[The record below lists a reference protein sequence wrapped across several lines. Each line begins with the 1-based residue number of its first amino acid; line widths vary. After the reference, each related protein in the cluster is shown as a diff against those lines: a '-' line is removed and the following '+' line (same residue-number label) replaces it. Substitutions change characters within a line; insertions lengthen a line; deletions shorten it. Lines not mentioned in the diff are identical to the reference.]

1 MADTNRKDSCTNC
14 LFFIEDGRMGTC
26 KRYPTF
32 LIKAPLEWCGEHKYD
47 DDKAT
52 ANHKAQQAHIDAER
66 RAKEPARI
74 EVTFVVPEAEVPKTT
89 YDITTDQTTEVIAYN
104 PEDAKDALLSI
115 AKTLTAEPTPEPVK
129 KPGRPKKVAK

>member
-1 MADTNRKDSCTNC
+1 MADVNRKDSCTNC

-47 DDKAT
+47 DEKAC
-52 ANHKAQQAHIDAER
+52 ANQKAQEAYADSER
-66 RAKEPARI
+66 RAKEPPRI
-74 EVTFVVPEAEVPKTT
+74 EVTFVVPPEEVAKTT
-89 YDITTDQTTEVIAYN
+89 YDITTDTITSMVE
-104 PEDAKDALLSI
+104 
-115 AKTLTAEPTPEPVK
+115 TLTTDPVPEPVK

>member
-1 MADTNRKDSCTNC
+1 MADVNRKDSCTNC

-47 DDKAT
+47 DEKAC
-52 ANHKAQQAHIDAER
+52 ANQKAQEAYADSER
-66 RAKEPARI
+66 RANEPQ
-74 EVTFVVPEAEVPKTT
+74 KTV
-89 YDITTDQTTEVIAYN
+89 YDINTDQTVEIIAYN
-104 PEDAKDALLSI
+104 PEDAADALVYLTK
-115 AKTLTAEPTPEPVK
+115 ALTAEPTPEPVK